1 MVFFPDNSGIKGTIV
16 LGLCLLVGYI
26 LIFMLFFGRTNAA
39 IAALAV
45 IPVIFI
51 GWRTGSRVGLVAGL
65 LSLPLNTLLF
75 NLAGVKGIDVVFRLD
90 GGFGTLIIILL
101 GAAAGYV
108 RDITRELSKQIR
120 INKLNEEAL
129 RKSEERYRSLFDGVP
144 MGIYRT
150 TPEGNI
156 LAANSA
162 LLALLGYH
170 EKEPLI
176 SMNVKNLFVDE
187 QDRERWKRQI
197 EAQGTIRGFQLA
209 LRRPDGSTLW
219 VEDNAHIVRDE
230 RGKVAYYEGSLNDIT
245 ERKRAEQ
252 AVLESEAKYRNLL
265 HNIPQRVFYKNTDL
279 VYVAVNANYAR
290 DFNLSPEEF
299 VGKTDLDFYPP
310 DVAEKYRSDDRR
322 ILELG
327 IAEDLEEDYVHHG
340 EKKTVHTIKS
350 PVHDERG
357 EIAGILGIFWDIT
370 DRTQMEA
377 ALRQSE
383 QRYQGLFERSPV
395 SLWEE
400 DFSGVKQAIERLKIE
415 GVRDFETYFD
425 EHPEAVLECLAM
437 IKVTDVNYATLH
449 LYQAESKADL
459 LDNLD
464 KIFTQSAYDIF
475 REELLAIVAGRT
487 VFESEGQNCTLT
499 GETIDLH
506 LRWSAAPGYEDSLS
520 KVFVSIVDISER
532 KRAEQALQRQTAK
545 AEALAGISKALSA
558 AGLETQAT
566 FEVIVEQVADLIGD
580 ACMLTL
586 ICEDNQWTR
595 VVAVHHRQAEA
606 NRLMQHMISS
616 SQKRAGE
623 GASGRVMKTG
633 EALFVPVVSSA
644 AIEALGDPELE
655 AYLYRSG
662 VHSLLII
669 PLVAQGQV
677 IGTLGMMRHRPG
689 KPYTGE
695 ERSFLESLAIHVA
708 LTIMNARLH
717 ELVRHQARTDA
728 LTGAYN
734 RRYFLSQA
742 ELEFSRAERYGKPL
756 SIILLDLDHF
766 KDVNDTYGHHT
777 GDDVLQSVAER
788 FRDNIRPADI
798 MGRYGGEEFTILLP
812 ETDLAGARQLADR
825 LRTQIADVP
834 VDDKGESI
842 RVTVS
847 LGVASKGD
855 DTPDVDALL
864 HKADEAMYEAKR
876 AGRNQVR
883 GS

>member
-1 MVFFPDNSGIKGTIV
+1 MFPNNPMFKRTMA
-16 LGLCLLVGYI
+16 LGLSLLIGYI
-26 LIFMLFFGRTNAA
+26 LTFMLFFGRTNAA
-39 IAALAV
+39 IAALAI
-45 IPVIFI
+45 IPVVFI

-75 NLAGVKGIDVVFRLD
+75 NLAGVKGIDVVFRLG
-90 GGFGTLIIILL
+90 GGFGTLTIILL

-108 RDITRELSKQIR
+108 RDVTSELRKQIG

-150 TPEGNI
+150 TPEGKI

-162 LLALLGYH
+162 LWALLGYH
-170 EKEPLI
+170 EKAPLI

-209 LRRPDGSTLW
+209 LRRLDGSTLW

-230 RGKVAYYEGSLNDIT
+230 RGKVAYYEGSLN
-245 ERKRAEQ
+245 
-252 AVLESEAKYRNLL
+252 
-265 HNIPQRVFYKNTDL
+265 
-279 VYVAVNANYAR
+279 
-290 DFNLSPEEF
+290 
-299 VGKTDLDFYPP
+299 
-310 DVAEKYRSDDRR
+310 
-322 ILELG
+322 
-327 IAEDLEEDYVHHG
+327 
-340 EKKTVHTIKS
+340 
-350 PVHDERG
+350 
-357 EIAGILGIFWDIT
+357 DIT

-400 DFSGVKQAIERLKIE
+400 DFSAVKQAIERLKTE

-464 KIFTQSAYDIF
+464 KIFTQSAYDLF
-475 REELLAIVAGRT
+475 REELLAIVAGCT

-506 LRWSAAPGYEDSLS
+506 LRWSAAPGHEDTLS

-532 KRAEQALQRQTAK
+532 KRAEQALQNQTAE

-566 FEVIVEQVADLIGD
+566 FEVIVDQAADLIGD

-633 EALFVPVVSSA
+633 EALFVPVVSA
-644 AIEALGDPELE
+644 TAIEALGDPELE

-689 KPYTGE
+689 EPYTDE

-717 ELVRHQARTDA
+717 ELVRHQARSDA

-734 RRYFLSQA
+734 RRYFFSQA
-742 ELEFSRAERYGKPL
+742 ELEFSRAERHGKPL
-756 SIILLDLDHF
+756 SIILLDLDNF
-766 KDVNDTYGHHT
+766 KDINDTYGHLT
-777 GDDVLQSVAER
+777 GDYVLQCVAQR
-788 FRDNIRPADI
+788 CRDSIRPADI
-798 MGRYGGEEFTILLP
+798 IGRFGGEEFTILLP
-812 ETDLAGARQLADR
+812 ETDLAGARRLADR
-825 LRTQIADVP
+825 LRTQIAQP
-834 VDDKGESI
+834 LVDANRESI
-842 RVTVS
+842 HVTASV
-847 LGVASKGD
+847 GVASKGE
-855 DTPDVDALL
+855 DTPDVDILL
-864 HKADEAMYEAKR
+864 NKADEAMYAAKR
-876 AGRNQVR
+876 AGGNQVAE
-883 GS
+883 S